1 MRLNRPAKPRSD
13 AVKQL
18 VHAMRS
24 WEQVKTKPEQLFWEQ
39 QATQAVNA
47 ALAGGKDNN
56 LFACMDALWEEDPD
70 AYERMADL
78 VENCVQATDNPDGT
92 VSLLIAVP
100 VLTWSRNE
108 LPVGKTDATTIAA
121 MKAVIHKHWLA
132 DGVKL
137 TLGHTLYSPD
147 ALPDGFVATH
157 KLAKKLFADAALGKD
172 TPYVKKAGEPE
183 GSSFLADCRMW
194 LGVVTAPAGAPL
206 FQAQLSVTGEIDLD
220 AQADAW
226 RPDAAAAARKL
237 FIGCAYEI
245 MPPEGYYE
253 ANRSAEL
260 DIRGFSLQASALMMM
275 TSLELEPNQIRAVIA
290 ACYDSQFEE
299 YRISLMS
306 KNNNEVLQGITW
318 PLLGREETQEDLLIE
333 IQANLE
339 SLGIQRVRIIDEQ
352 LPMDYCD
359 DCGTPLFPD
368 LNAELV
374 HPGSPDEDEHS
385 PSSRVIH

>member
-1 MRLNRPAKPRSD
+1 
-13 AVKQL
+13 
-18 VHAMRS
+18 
-24 WEQVKTKPEQLFWEQ
+24 
-39 QATQAVNA
+39 
-47 ALAGGKDNN
+47 
-56 LFACMDALWEEDPD
+56 
-70 AYERMADL
+70 
-78 VENCVQATDNPDGT
+78 
-92 VSLLIAVP
+92 
-100 VLTWSRNE
+100 
-108 LPVGKTDATTIAA
+108 
-121 MKAVIHKHWLA
+121 
-132 DGVKL
+132 
-137 TLGHTLYSPD
+137 
-147 ALPDGFVATH
+147 
-157 KLAKKLFADAALGKD
+157 
-172 TPYVKKAGEPE
+172 
-183 GSSFLADCRMW
+183 MW

-206 FQAQLSVTGEIDLD
+206 FQAQLSATGEIDLD
-220 AQADAW
+220 AQAQAW

-275 TSLELEPNQIRAVIA
+275 TSLELEANQIRAVIG

-318 PLLGREETQEDLLIE
+318 PLLGREESPEDLLIE

-352 LPMDYCD
+352 LPMEYCD
-359 DCGTPLFPD
+359 DCVTPLFPD
-368 LNAELV
+368 LNGDMV
-374 HPGSPDEDEHS
+374 HPGAPDEDEHS